1 MRQHPLRCKTNRSQ
15 AAEPGH
21 RQNQVRPGRITRP
34 KTMNRKFTSFTLLV
48 GLSTALQ
55 AAIPSPEKLLPAD
68 TVGVVSVPDYAKA
81 RAAYEANAS
90 SRLWRD
96 PAMKPFTEKLMNK
109 VKEEFIVPLERQ
121 LGVKFA
127 DYNGLAQGQFTFA
140 VTQNGWQGGPSPL
153 PAWLLLVDAKDKSGQ
168 LKTNLAELK
177 KRWLDAGKTLS
188 TEKIRDV
195 EFTTLMV
202 SGEEITRT
210 LEKSLSDSKTDKA
223 ETSEG
228 KKSGSKLGITVGQS
242 DSLLIAAS
250 DPKVIE
256 KILILQSGGST
267 PALGEQAAFNADYQ
281 ARLRNALVYGWVH
294 FKPIGDALNRA
305 ASEAAR
311 KDSDGDSG
319 LNWSKILAASGLTGL
334 KTVSGI
340 LNESPDGSTGEL
352 YLGVPAASRAGLFKI
367 FVAESKDTTPPP
379 FVSADAVKYQR
390 WRLDIPK
397 AWAALENML
406 MQISPQMAG
415 GLKFIMDSAGKDKDP
430 NFDLKRELIGN
441 LGDDIISYQRKPR
454 GNTFA
459 DLNSPPSLYLV
470 GSPNAEKVVT
480 ALKSLVSLLTGAG
493 NPPKEREFLGRKIY
507 TLALPSMPSPDGSSG
522 APRNLSYAAGAG
534 YVAMSTDEA
543 MLENFLRSSESSGK
557 ALRET
562 AGLADAAQKIGGMS
576 TGLFGYENASETMR
590 GILEA
595 LKNDSSSLE
604 KMLGMMPLPPKFSA
618 KDGKGLKDWLDFSLL
633 PPFDQISKYFYFTVY
648 AGSANADGLS
658 YRMFSPTPPQLKN

>member
-1 MRQHPLRCKTNRSQ
+1 
-15 AAEPGH
+15 
-21 RQNQVRPGRITRP
+21 
-34 KTMNRKFTSFTLLV
+34 MNRNFNLFTLLV
-48 GLSTALQ
+48 GLTSAIH
-55 AAIPSPEKLLPAD
+55 AAVPTPEKLLPAD
-68 TVGVVSVPDYAKA
+68 TLGVFTVPDYAKA

-109 VKEEFIVPLERQ
+109 VKEEFITPLEQQ

-127 DYNGLAQGQFTFA
+127 DYRGLAQGQFTFA
-140 VTQNGWQGGPSPL
+140 VLQNGWQGDPTPL
-153 PAWLLLVDAKDKSGQ
+153 PAWLLLVDAKEKGGQ
-168 LKTNLAELK
+168 LKTNLAVLK
-177 KRWLDAGKTLS
+177 KKWVDAGKTLK

-202 SGEEITRT
+202 SGEDLART
-210 LEKSLSDSKTDKA
+210 LEKSLSDSKTDK
-223 ETSEG
+223 EDKPKERPED
-228 KKSGSKLGITVGQS
+228 KKSGSKIEITVGQS
-242 DSLLIAAS
+242 ESLLIAAS
-250 DPKVIE
+250 DPKAIE

-281 ARLRNALVYGWVH
+281 ARLRSALIYGWVH
-294 FKPIGDALNRA
+294 FKPIGDALTRA
-305 ASEAAR
+305 ASESSR
-311 KDSDGDSG
+311 KDADGDSA
-319 LNWSKILAASGLTGL
+319 LNWSKILAASGLMGL
-334 KTVSGI
+334 KTVSGN
-340 LNESPDGSTGEL
+340 LNETPDGSIGEF

-367 FVAESKDTTPPP
+367 FVAETKDATPPP
-379 FVSADAVKYQR
+379 FVSADAVKFQR

-406 MQISPQMAG
+406 TQISPQMAG
-415 GLKFIMDSAGKDKDP
+415 GLRFIMDSAGKDKDP

-459 DLNSPPSLYLV
+459 DLNSPPSLYLL

-480 ALKSLVSLLTGAG
+480 ALKSLASLLTGTG

-507 TLALPSMPSPDGSSG
+507 TVALPSLPSPDGSAG

-543 MLENFLRSSESSGK
+543 MLENFLRSSESTGK
-557 ALRET
+557 TLRET
-562 AGLADAAQKIGGMS
+562 AGLADAAQKIGGMN
-576 TGLFGYENASETMR
+576 TGLFGYDNASESMR
-590 GILEA
+590 VMLEA

-604 KMLGMMPLPPKFSA
+604 KMLEKMPLAPRLSG

-658 YRMFSPTPPQLKN
+658 YKLFSPTPPQLKK